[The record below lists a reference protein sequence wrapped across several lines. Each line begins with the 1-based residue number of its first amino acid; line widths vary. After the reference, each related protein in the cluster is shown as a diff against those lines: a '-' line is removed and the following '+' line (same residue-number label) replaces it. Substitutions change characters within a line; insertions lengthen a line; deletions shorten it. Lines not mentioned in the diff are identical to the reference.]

1 MAKPIT
7 LGKEEEWRSAPSSE
21 PIRKTIR
28 AGFARLFP
36 LAGRTLVEYQAR
48 CAAAAGAAPIVLVV
62 DRIPPALNE
71 ALERLQAEG
80 VSVTTVSDGNE
91 AASRFSSGEMVLLIG
106 DGIAPPA
113 ELLAGL
119 AEEAEPAIIV
129 VPDDEQHQHFERIDA
144 VSRWA
149 GVALVDSQLV
159 GATAAMLGDWD
170 LQSTLLRRSL
180 QSGALTIPVAPEAGE
195 PVLASRPDELAALDR
210 QLIIA
215 SRGSRRDWASRYVLP
230 IVEEYATEGLLN
242 TGVKPERL
250 IDLAVLLGIA
260 AIFAFSTGWLWAGLA
275 LLVLSTPLDLVA
287 RRLATLRLR
296 PLSPR
301 STMRRLLWPVGGP
314 GAARARLVGFGQ
326 WRRLGRALRRRGRGR
341 LRRSGADR
349 ARPAR
354 PSGPG
359 LAVLEAQRDPG
370 DHPVRGVRRVGAGH
384 RRFVPLCGGAASS
397 LSNM

>member
-1 MAKPIT
+1 MA
-7 LGKEEEWRSAPSSE
+7 LGALVGAYQEDDSGGL
-21 PIRKTIR
+21 R
-28 AGFARLFP
+28 ALFP
-36 LAGRTLVEYQAR
+36 LAGRTLVEFPAR

-71 ALERLQAEG
+71 ALDRLQAEG

-91 AASRFSSGEMVLLIG
+91 PAFRFSSGEMVLLIG

-129 VPDDEQHQHFERIDA
+129 VPDDEAHQHFERIDA

-195 PVLASRPDELAALDR
+195 PVLAGRADELAALNR

-230 IVEEYATEGLLN
+230 IVEEFATEGLLN
-242 TGVKPERL
+242 TGIKPERL

-275 LLVLSTPLDLVA
+275 LLVLTTPLNLVA

-301 STMRRLLWPVGGP
+301 STMRRLLWPVAGLALLALGWWVLGNGG
-314 GAARARLVGFGQ
+314 GWGALYAAVVAAAFAEAARIE
-326 WRRLGRALRRRGRGR
+326 RGRRDLPGQVWLFSRRNAILATIPFAAFVAGR
-341 LRRSGADR
+341 
-349 ARPAR
+349 R
-354 PSGPG
+354 PSS
-359 LAVLEAQRDPG
+359 
-370 DHPVRGVRRVGAGH
+370 
-384 RRFVPLCGGAASS
+384 LCPSTLRPASS